1 VNSSTESSKASASW
15 ATEPAGQGGAC
26 PKGLSGP
33 SGPGWFPF
41 RLCAEGDRPP
51 APRGIETPDGVGDR
65 LRTAA
70 FAELQ
75 AREAFAWA
83 AVRYQD
89 APLALRR
96 AWEGL
101 AEAEHR
107 HLLMILARM
116 RALGAEIA
124 QRPVSDALWRSL
136 TGCPDAPSFA
146 RWMRTA
152 EDRGRIAEERFAEK
166 LAQSDPET
174 ASMFA
179 EIAREEASHI
189 AIADRFFPA

>member
-1 VNSSTESSKASASW
+1 MSSSTESSKPSESW
-15 ATEPAGQGGAC
+15 ATEPAG
-26 PKGLSGP
+26 P
-33 SGPGWFPF
+33 SGAWRPF
-41 RLCAEGDRPP
+41 RVCDALERPP
-51 APRGIETPDGVGDR
+51 APRALATPDGVGDR

-83 AVRYQD
+83 AAGYAD
-89 APLALRR
+89 ASEELGC
-96 AWEGL
+96 AWRGL

-116 RALGAEIA
+116 RTLGVALDE
-124 QRPVSDALWRSL
+124 RPVSDALWRSL
-136 TGCPDAPSFA
+136 TSCPDAPSFA

-152 EDRGRIAEERFAEK
+152 EERGRVAEERFAER

-174 ASMFA
+174 ARVFA
-179 EIAREEASHI
+179 EIAREEAAHLV
-189 AIADRFFPA
+189 IADRWFPP